1 MTPTPTERSYG
12 CPFRESHFCTFGHA
26 GSVITIEEDYN
37 ENGIICMRASIGGK
51 HLNQCDADDC
61 PLKLNEHGTD

>member
-1 MTPTPTERSYG
+1 MTLTNKSYE

-37 ENGIICMRASIGGK
+37 ENGIISTRASIGGQYLK
-51 HLNQCDADDC
+51 QCDADDC
-61 PLKLNEHGTD
+61 PLIQNDYDPD

>member
-1 MTPTPTERSYG
+1 MKTPTDSYE

-37 ENGIICMRASIGGK
+37 ENGIIAIQASIKGRY
-51 HLNQCDADDC
+51 LNQCNADNC
-61 PLKLNEHGTD
+61 PLKHNDYDPE